1 MGPVPAVEEPLKS
14 DSTVSVQSPLILGPV
29 LRRVEGGQATVWVEP
44 NRPGTVEV
52 RAGGSTGTA
61 RTFSAHGHHYGFVV
75 VDGLPP
81 GSVVPYEVFFDGEK
95 VWPPP
100 DYRYPQPAIRTRPSP
115 RSATDQP
122 LPADGGVRILFGSC
136 RESSP
141 LHTDRFPPD
150 ALDAYAVQLSEAE
163 NAEWPD
169 LIMLLGDQ
177 VYADETSTTM
187 KRVLEERRA
196 QRRPDAP
203 DEQVVDFHEYTQLY
217 VDSWTDP
224 DIRWLFSTVP
234 SVMIFDDHEIIDDW
248 NISDT
253 WRTDIAR
260 ETWWSTRI
268 KAGLSTYWVYQHLG
282 NIPPSELEKDPV
294 YQSVMASADD
304 ATGVLDE
311 FGARADSEP
320 GSYRWSYS
328 LDLGR
333 TRVVV
338 LDNRAGRQLRPGARA
353 IASDADWA
361 WLRDAVAG
369 DHDHVVIGSSLPW
382 LMPPAVHH
390 LEAASEKLTESRR
403 PWVRKRAEKIRRAVD
418 LEHWAAFGRS
428 FDALT
433 ELLTGVADRENGPAT
448 VCVLSGD
455 VHHSYVAKADVPTR
469 SPIFQLTCSPVHNA
483 LPGFMKPAMRFS
495 WSRVAAAIGRGVAKA
510 AGLPP
515 PVVKWH
521 RVAGPVYKNAVSEL
535 WHDGREAVVTIAGT
549 EPDKQLHR
557 MARVRLTR

>member
-1 MGPVPAVEEPLKS
+1 VPAVEEPLKS
-14 DSTVSVQSPLILGPV
+14 DSTVDVRSPLILGPV
-29 LRRVEGGQATVWVEP
+29 LRRVEDGQATIWVEP

-75 VDGLPP
+75 VDGLPAD
-81 GSVVPYEVFFDGEK
+81 SVVPYEVFFDGEK
-95 VWPPP
+95 AWPPP
-100 DYRYPQPAIRTRPSP
+100 DYKYPQPAIHTRPE
-115 RSATDQP
+115 A
-122 LPADGGVRILFGSC
+122 GGVRILFGSC

-141 LHTDRFPPD
+141 LHTDAFPPD
-150 ALDAYAVQLSEAE
+150 ALDAYAVRLSGQLRGTAPT
-163 NAEWPD
+163 EWPD

-187 KRVLEERRA
+187 KRVLAERRA
-196 QRRPDAP
+196 RRRPDAP
-203 DEQVVDFHEYTQLY
+203 EEQVVDFHEYTQLY

-260 ETWWSTRI
+260 ESWWATRI

-282 NIPPSELEKDPV
+282 NIAPSQLEKDPI
-294 YQSVMASADD
+294 YQAVLANADD
-304 ATGVLDE
+304 ATAVLDE
-311 FGARADSEP
+311 FGKRADAEP
-320 GSYRWSYS
+320 GAYRWSYS

-338 LDNRAGRQLRPGARA
+338 LDNRAGRQLRPGQRA
-353 IASDADWA
+353 IASDDDWS
-361 WLRDAVAG
+361 WLREAVAG

-390 LEAASEKLTESRR
+390 LEAASERFSESRR
-403 PWVRKRAEKIRRAVD
+403 PWVRRRAEKIRRRVD

-428 FDALT
+428 FDAMA
-433 ELLTGVADRENGPAT
+433 ELLTDVANSDGGPAT

-455 VHHSYVAKADVPTR
+455 VHHSYVAKAELATR
-469 SPIFQLTCSPVHNA
+469 SPIYQLTCSPVHNK

-495 WSRVAAAIGRGVAKA
+495 WSRVAAAIGRGIAKA

-515 PVVKWH
+515 PTVTWH
-521 RVAGPVYKNAVSEL
+521 RLAGPVYQNAISEL
-535 WHDGREAVVTIAGT
+535 WNDGRKAVVTIEGT

-557 MARVRLTR
+557 VARVNLTSSP

>member
-1 MGPVPAVEEPLKS
+1 MGPVPAVEEPLES
-14 DSTVSVQSPLILGPV
+14 DSTVSVRSPLILGPL
-29 LRRVEGGQATVWVEP
+29 LRRVEGGQATIWVEP
-44 NRPGTVEV
+44 DRPGTVEV
-52 RAGGSTGTA
+52 RAGDVTGTA

-81 GSVVPYEVFFDGEK
+81 DSVVPYEVWFEGEK
-95 VWPPP
+95 AWPPP
-100 DYRYPQPAIRTRPSP
+100 DYDYPQPAIRTRPE
-115 RSATDQP
+115 
-122 LPADGGVRILFGSC
+122 DGGVRILFGSC

-150 ALDAYAVQLSEAE
+150 ALDAYAVRLSGAQ
-163 NAEWPD
+163 NPEWPD

-203 DEQVVDFHEYTQLY
+203 EEQVVDFHEYTQLY

-260 ETWWSTRI
+260 ETWWATRI

-294 YQSVMASADD
+294 YQAVMASPDD
-304 ATGVLDE
+304 ATAVLDE
-311 FGARADSEP
+311 FGTRADTDP
-320 GSYRWSYS
+320 GSYRWSYH

-338 LDNRAGRQLRPGARA
+338 LDNRAGRQLRPGGRA
-353 IASDADWA
+353 MASDAEWA
-361 WLRDAVAG
+361 WLRDVVAG

-382 LMPPAVHH
+382 LMPPAIHH

-418 LEHWAAFGRS
+418 LEHWAAFGKS
-428 FDALT
+428 FDAMAD
-433 ELLTGVADRENGPAT
+433 LLTGVADRENGPAT

-455 VHHSYVAKADVPTR
+455 VHHSYVAKADLPTR

-495 WSRVAAAIGRGVAKA
+495 WSRVAAAIGRGIAKA

-515 PVVKWH
+515 PVVTWS
-521 RVAGPVYKNAVSEL
+521 RLAGPVYKNAVSEL
-535 WHDGREAVVTIAGT
+535 RHDGRDAVVTIEGT

-557 MARVRLTR
+557 VVRVRLTR

>member
-1 MGPVPAVEEPLKS
+1 MGPVPAVEEPLAS
-14 DSTVSVQSPLILGPV
+14 DSATEVRSPLILGPV
-29 LRRVEGGQATVWVEP
+29 LRRVEGGQATIWVEP

-81 GSVVPYEVFFDGEK
+81 DSVVPYEVFLDGEK

-100 DYRYPQPAIRTRPSP
+100 DYTYPQPTIRTRP
-115 RSATDQP
+115 DE
-122 LPADGGVRILFGSC
+122 GGVRILFGSC

-141 LHTDRFPPD
+141 LHTADRFPPD
-150 ALDAYAVQLSEAE
+150 ALDAYAVRLSGQVQSPEPT
-163 NAEWPD
+163 EWPD

-260 ETWWSTRI
+260 ETWWATRI

-294 YQSVMASADD
+294 YQAVMASPDD
-304 ATGVLDE
+304 ATAVLDE
-311 FGARADSEP
+311 FGTRADADP

-338 LDNRAGRQLRPGARA
+338 LDNRAGRQLRPGGRA
-353 IASDADWA
+353 MASDADWA
-361 WLRDAVAG
+361 WLQDAVAG
-369 DHDHVVIGSSLPW
+369 DHQHVVIGSSLPW

-428 FDALT
+428 FDALA
-433 ELLTGVADRENGPAT
+433 ELLTAVADRENGPAT

-521 RVAGPVYKNAVSEL
+521 RVAGPIYKNAVSEL
-535 WHDGREAVVTIAGT
+535 WHDGRDATVTIAGT
-549 EPDKQLHR
+549 EPDKLLHR

>member
-1 MGPVPAVEEPLKS
+1 MPAVEEPLES
-14 DSTVSVQSPLILGPV
+14 DSTVSVRSPLILGPV
-29 LRRVEGGQATVWVEP
+29 LRRVEGGRATIWVEP

-52 RAGGSTGTA
+52 RAGSSVNSS
-61 RTFSAHGHHYGFVV
+61 RTFSAHGHHYGLVV
-75 VDGLPP
+75 VEDLPP
-81 GSVVPYEVFFDGEK
+81 DSVVPYEVWFEGEK
-95 VWPPP
+95 AWPPP
-100 DYRYPQPAIRTRPSP
+100 DYDYPQPAIRTRPE
-115 RSATDQP
+115 
-122 LPADGGVRILFGSC
+122 DGGVRILFGSC

-150 ALDAYAVQLSEAE
+150 ALDAYAVRLSGQVESPE
-163 NAEWPD
+163 PTEWPD

-253 WRTDIAR
+253 WRTDINR
-260 ETWWSTRI
+260 ESWWATRI
-268 KAGLSTYWVYQHLG
+268 KAGLATYWVYQHLG

-294 YQSVMASADD
+294 YQAVLANADD
-304 ATGVLDE
+304 ATAVLDE
-311 FGARADSEP
+311 FGTRADSEP
-320 GSYRWSYS
+320 GSYRWSYA

-338 LDNRAGRQLRPGARA
+338 LDNRAGRQLEPGRRA
-353 IASDADWA
+353 MASDADWA
-361 WLRDAVAG
+361 WLRDAVDG
-369 DHDHVVIGSSLPW
+369 DHDGVVIASSLPW
-382 LMPPAVHH
+382 LMPPAIHH
-390 LEAASEKLTESRR
+390 LEAASERLTESRR
-403 PWVRKRAEKIRRAVD
+403 PWVRRRAEKIRRAVD

-428 FDALT
+428 FDALA
-433 ELLTGVADRENGPAT
+433 ELLTDVADREGGPAT

-455 VHHSYVAKADVPTR
+455 VHHSYVARADLPTR
-469 SPIFQLTCSPVHNA
+469 SPIYQLTCSPVHNA

-495 WSRVAAAIGRGVAKA
+495 WSRAAAAIGRGIAKA

-535 WHDGREAVVTIAGT
+535 WHDGRDAVVTIAGT

-557 MARVRLTR
+557 VARVSLTR